1 MKIIRIDTELKLS
14 VHEFPG
20 GNYIQQN
27 HALRRLIGN
36 GCRVYE
42 HVMPQR
48 LYTELHMQNTPTDVP
63 GQCVSMLVD
72 EEGLYKEIAPNVIGS
87 FLYNTAK
94 HGNPIMGNVLFV
106 GEVWGEDG
114 IEFCGID
121 ETVFEQLERQL
132 NNIIFVFKGKGRR

>member
-1 MKIIRIDTELKLS
+1 MKIIKIDTELELT
-14 VHEFPG
+14 VHEFPE
-20 GNYIQQN
+20 GNYSQQN
-27 HALRRLIGN
+27 HALRELIGN
-36 GCRVYE
+36 DCSTYE

-48 LYTELHMQNTPTDVP
+48 LYTELHMQNTPIEVP

-72 EEGLYKEIAPNVIGS
+72 EDGLYKEIDPNVIGS

-121 ETVFEQLERQL
+121 EAAFEQLERQL
-132 NNIIFVFKGKGRR
+132 NNIISAMKML